1 MTHPMES
8 PAIGPYQRTA
18 CLKELQQG
26 RNDVRGGGMTA
37 QILSQILV
45 YATIRSLIY
54 ILMSLGLTLV
64 FSIMRMINFAHGE
77 LYMLGGLSVYYLYG
91 QLGVNYWFAVIGAV
105 VLMFLFGLLL
115 ERAIFR
121 PLRHDMLAACL
132 ASLGVGMMLQ
142 TGSLLLFGEEERNV
156 PSVVQGIF
164 ELGRVTISNERLL
177 IVLVSVSITLGLIIF
192 IKKSKTG
199 QVLQAVAQNPEAAS
213 LQGISVPRMTAIGFG
228 IACALAAAAGGIIS
242 PMVYVS
248 PYMGV
253 EPVLKA
259 FIVVI
264 MGGLGSL
271 VGAVIAGFV
280 LGFVEQFSLTI
291 FGFVGHVFGFL
302 IIMVLLLFRP
312 RGFMGKEFKV
322 H

>member
-1 MTHPMES
+1 MKT
-8 PAIGPYQRTA
+8 
-18 CLKELQQG
+18 
-26 RNDVRGGGMTA
+26 
-37 QILSQILV
+37 QILGQILV
-45 YATIRSLIY
+45 YATMLSLVY

-91 QLGVNYWFAVIGAV
+91 QLGLNYWVGILGAI
-105 VLMFLFGLLL
+105 VLMFFFGLLL
-115 ERAIFR
+115 ERIIFR

-142 TGSLLLFGEEERNV
+142 TGALLLFGEEEKAV
-156 PSVVQGIF
+156 PSLVKGTFQ
-164 ELGRVTISNERLL
+164 LGSVSISNERLL
-177 IVLVSVSITLGLIIF
+177 IVLVSVAITFSLILF

-199 QVLQAVAQNPEAAS
+199 QVLQAVAQNPESAS
-213 LQGISVPRMTAIGFG
+213 LQGINVTRMTAVGFG
-228 IACALAAAAGGIIS
+228 IACALAATAGGIIS
-242 PMVYVS
+242 PLVYVS

-291 FGFVGHVFGFL
+291 FGFVGHIFGFI

-312 RGFMGKEFKV
+312 RGFMGRDFKV

>member
-1 MTHPMES
+1 
-8 PAIGPYQRTA
+8 
-18 CLKELQQG
+18 
-26 RNDVRGGGMTA
+26 MTA
-37 QILSQILV
+37 QILAQIVV
-45 YATIRSLIY
+45 YATVLSLVY

-77 LYMLGGLSVYYLYG
+77 LYMLGGLSVYYIYG
-91 QLGVNYWFAVIGAV
+91 RLGLNYWVGILGAV
-105 VLMFLFGLLL
+105 VIMFFFGLLL
-115 ERAIFR
+115 ERTIFR

-142 TGSLLLFGEEERNV
+142 TGALLFFGEEEKAVPPVVTGTFQLGNV
-156 PSVVQGIF
+156 S
-164 ELGRVTISNERLL
+164 ISNERLL
-177 IVLVSVSITLGLIIF
+177 IVLVSVAITLALILF

-199 QVLQAVAQNPEAAS
+199 RVLQAVAQNPEAAS
-213 LQGISVPRMTAIGFG
+213 LQGINVTRMTAVGFG
-228 IACALAAAAGGIIS
+228 IACALAATAGGIIA
-242 PMVYVS
+242 PLVYVS

-280 LGFVEQFSLTI
+280 LGFVEQFSLTM
-291 FGFVGHVFGFL
+291 FGFVGHIFGFI

-312 RGFMGKEFKV
+312 RGFLGKDFKV